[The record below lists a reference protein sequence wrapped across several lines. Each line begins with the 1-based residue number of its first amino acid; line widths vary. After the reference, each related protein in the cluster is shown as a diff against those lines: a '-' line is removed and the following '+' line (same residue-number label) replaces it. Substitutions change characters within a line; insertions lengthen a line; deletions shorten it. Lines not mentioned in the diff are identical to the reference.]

1 MSYAK
6 FATQHQA
13 QAYADTVQA
22 ALMAQNAT
30 NPPDRQYRAQR
41 WSDVITGSDGAFY
54 VSIHAT
60 FPPDVETV
68 ADIPQTE
75 GGDL

>member
-1 MSYAK
+1 MSYAR
-6 FATQHQA
+6 FTTEAAA
-13 QAYADTVQA
+13 QQYADMVQA
-22 ALMAQNAT
+22 ELMAQNAT
-30 NPPDRQYRAQR
+30 NPPDKQYRAQR
-41 WSDVITGSDGAFY
+41 WSNVITGSDGAFY

>member
-1 MSYAK
+1 MSYAR
-6 FATQHQA
+6 FNTLADA
-13 QAYADTVQA
+13 QSYADTVQA
-22 ALMAQNAT
+22 ELSKNIAYIAT
-30 NPPDRQYRAQR
+30 K
-41 WSDVITGSDGAFY
+41 WSDVVTGSDGAFY

-75 GGDL
+75 GAD

>member
-1 MSYAK
+1 MSYAR
-6 FATQHQA
+6 FTIESDA
-13 QAYADTVQA
+13 QSYADMVQT
-22 ALMAQNAT
+22 ALSE
-30 NPPDRQYRAQR
+30 NPAYIADR

-54 VSIHAT
+54 VSIHPA